1 MPAPAHPMFIR
12 FGIASA
18 AAGLIVALADPA
30 FAQASGAGGALDTAI
45 ENMANTLE
53 RIGDTLGQ
61 RAQQILLGFLLIEF
75 VWRGGKWVIQ
85 GQGLDEFAQPMVYTI
100 GIVSLV
106 WLFATLVPE
115 IVGWL
120 ASTAVDI
127 AGSVDGSS
135 VVTPSDL
142 VTEGFSRATSWLGEV
157 RLRQPSTYFYV
168 IATIVAI
175 IVLAL
180 QVAMV
185 VVIYAELYLVG
196 LAGIITLGF
205 AGLSETR
212 QIATSYVLMLVGK
225 GFRLMGLLIIINAT
239 QEITLTLA
247 RADGTGP
254 ETVMAV
260 LLLQIVSVILVLT
273 LPSTLERL
281 IAGPASGASASEAV
295 GAKVGSTATTAATA
309 GVAATGGA
317 VVGGATGA
325 FAAKGTGAINVASS
339 MVQSAGETSLNWGTI
354 AARGQTGSAIMD
366 HIRSRGRGGRE

>member
-1 MPAPAHPMFIR
+1 MRALAHPLLIR
-12 FGIASA
+12 FGITATA
-18 AAGLIVALADPA
+18 VGLLVALADPA
-30 FAQASGAGGALDTAI
+30 FAQPSGAGGALDNAI
-45 ENMANTLE
+45 ENMANTLD

-75 VWRGGKWVIQ
+75 VWRGGKWAIQ

-106 WLFATLVPE
+106 WLFATIVPE
-115 IVGWL
+115 IVDWL
-120 ASTAVDI
+120 AATAVDI

-135 VVTPSDL
+135 VITPSDL
-142 VTEGFSRATSWLGEV
+142 VRDGFSRSTSWLGEM
-157 RLRQPSTYFYV
+157 RLRQPSTYFYM
-168 IATIVAI
+168 IAAVVAI
-175 IVLAL
+175 IVLAI
-180 QVAMV
+180 QVAMI

-254 ETVMAV
+254 ESVMAV
-260 LLLQIVSVILVLT
+260 LLLQIVSVILILT

-281 IAGPASGASASEAV
+281 IAGAAGGSSVSEAV

-317 VVGGATGA
+317 LVGGAAGA
-325 FAAKGTGAINVASS
+325 LAAKGSGAMSMASS
-339 MVQSAGETSLNWGTI
+339 MARGAGQTSLDWGTI
-354 AARGQTGSAIMD
+354 ANRGQIGSVVMERM
-366 HIRSRGRGGRE
+366 RSGPRGNQE